1 MAGKCSLSI
10 LTSHLVP
17 LMEELRE
24 RAICLW
30 QDEHYLLA
38 SWNKPSSSLGA
49 GLASGGESSPH
60 QTEQEKLA
68 EVSGHPLGVVIH
80 SNIISFDL
88 IQ

>member
-1 MAGKCSLSI
+1 
-10 LTSHLVP
+10 
-17 LMEELRE
+17 MEELRE

-49 GLASGGESSPH
+49 GSASGGESSAH

-68 EVSGHPLGVVIH
+68 EVSGHPLSV
-80 SNIISFDL
+80 NISFDL
-88 IQ
+88 INIALKYHKFLHIHVHVPSLII